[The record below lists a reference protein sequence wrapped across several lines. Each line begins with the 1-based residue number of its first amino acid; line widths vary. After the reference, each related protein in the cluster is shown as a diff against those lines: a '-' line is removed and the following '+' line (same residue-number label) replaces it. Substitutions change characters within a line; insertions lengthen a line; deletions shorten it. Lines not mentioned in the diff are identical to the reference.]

1 MLQKRGAAFAGTDIA
16 TVKQDVGIVAEII
29 RPAGKLIGILR
40 QAASI
45 DGIAPEAQLAGTA
58 VAEHVDGVNA
68 APLGRFPQRFGR
80 DIQTIGPGCNH
91 PDHGI
96 ARQGRHHRGIA
107 RQPLID
113 KDQHPGGTTTCLS
126 RNLRRGHAA
135 CSGIGN
141 IVFRRRLGLE
151 LIDGNRR
158 RPVEQHPGF

>member
-16 TVKQDVGIVAEII
+16 TVKQDVGIVAEIM

-107 RQPLID
+107 RQPRT
-113 KDQHPGGTTTCLS
+113 DQANTEFFGKRREHQLRGRRANCYVGALL
-126 RNLRRGHAA
+126 NLVG
-135 CSGIGN
+135 
-141 IVFRRRLGLE
+141 
-151 LIDGNRR
+151 DGC
-158 RPVEQHPGF
+158 